1 MMKNK
6 LIIITILL
14 ALSSSLIAQD
24 IPEQY
29 LITAADSNPDLK
41 AKFNA
46 YMAALEVVPQVNT
59 LPDPKIAF
67 GYFIQPVE
75 TRVGPQRAKI
85 SVDQLFPWFGQYK
98 ANEDVATEKAKAKY
112 EVFNEARSK
121 LFFDVK
127 STYYD
132 LYFIRKAV
140 DITLENLDILNTFKQ
155 LSLIRIEAG
164 MSSTVDQ
171 LRIDMEFADLENQ
184 LALLRDQLLYQRVAF
199 NKLLNVDRNNP
210 VIFPDTLQSADLQLS
225 QSEILDSILRN
236 NHQLTKLDYEFAAL
250 ENKEIAARKTGSP
263 KINIGFDY
271 IFVGKSENPGLDPGI
286 SGKDA
291 IVFPRIG
298 LTVPLFRKKYKAM
311 VQEAVYLQQAVTE
324 QKVAKSNILEILLE
338 NAIKEYRDANRR
350 ILLYKQQKSL
360 AFEAMQILQTN
371 YSTGYMDFEEVL
383 RMENR
388 WLKYTLELKKA
399 ITDKQ
404 ASKAFI
410 GYLMG
415 N

>member
-1 MMKNK
+1 MKNK
-6 LIIITILL
+6 LLIISLILVL
-14 ALSSSLIAQD
+14 GSSLFAQD

-41 AKFNA
+41 AKFNE
-46 YMAALEVVPQVNT
+46 YMAALEVVPQVST
-59 LPDPKIAF
+59 LPDPRVAF
-67 GYFIQPVE
+67 GYFITPVE

-98 ANEDVATEKAKAKY
+98 ANEDVATEQAKAKY
-112 EVFNEARSK
+112 EVFNEARAK

-140 DITLENLDILNTFKQ
+140 DITLENIDILHTFRQ

-171 LRIDMEFADLENQ
+171 LRIDMELADLENQ
-184 LALLRDQLLYQRVAF
+184 LALLRDQLLFRRVSF

-210 VIFPDTLQSADLQLS
+210 VIFPDSLHSADLQLS
-225 QSEILDSILRN
+225 QNEILDSIFRN
-236 NHQLTKLDYEFAAL
+236 NHQLAKLDFEFAAF
-250 ENKEIAARKTGSP
+250 ENREIAARKTGSP

-271 IFVGKSENPGLDPGI
+271 IFVGKSDNPNLDPGM

-311 VQEAVYLQQAVTE
+311 VQEAVYMQQSVTE
-324 QKVAKSNILEILLE
+324 KKVAKSNALETLLE
-338 NAIKEYRDANRR
+338 NAFKEYRDANRR
-350 ILLYKQQKSL
+350 IVLYNRQKSL
-360 AFEAMQILQTN
+360 AFEAMQILQTS
-371 YSTGYMDFEEVL
+371 YSTGHMDFEEVL